1 MEKLPEG
8 PRTSIPTWY
17 VRSGSAFVSLATE
30 GSEVVRPSAD
40 LNCHNRIRNEIMIP
54 GRISR
59 RAAVE
64 GHYHEAIAIAR
75 VAQRA
80 HQGSARLGASHF
92 QQQDGHPLDRTADLA
107 LIRAIFID
115 EGLIEFVDRAGTAI
129 GRSVSPS
136 RTDSRTSAVEICA
149 GVLAV

>member
-1 MEKLPEG
+1 LRSSRLKL
-8 PRTSIPTWY
+8 
-17 VRSGSAFVSLATE
+17 F
-30 GSEVVRPSAD
+30 SAD

-107 LIRAIFID
+107 LIRAIFLD
-115 EGLIEFVDRAGTAI
+115 DGLIEFVDRAGTAI
-129 GRSVSPS
+129 SRSVSPS
-136 RTDSRTSAVEICA
+136 RTNSRTSAVEICS